1 MWYGFDADVRRELAA
16 IKKLTARRY
25 QTPAHEWAVAFVEE
39 HHALLVVRQWSN
51 GDMTAYACAVPSDP
65 PRE

>member
-39 HHALLVVRQWSN
+39 HHALLVVRQWPN
-51 GDMTAYACAVPSDP
+51 GEITGYTCAVPSNSSRD
-65 PRE
+65 